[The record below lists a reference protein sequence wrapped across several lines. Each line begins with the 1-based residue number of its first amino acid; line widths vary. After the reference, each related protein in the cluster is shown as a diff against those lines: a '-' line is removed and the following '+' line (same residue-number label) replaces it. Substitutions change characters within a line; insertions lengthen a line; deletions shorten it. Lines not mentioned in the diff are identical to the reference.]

1 MKKNLGEFSQEELQ
15 KLLLEKRKEL
25 FSLKQK
31 VALGKIKDVKQI
43 MKIKREI
50 ARILTFLN
58 QKRLKK

>member
-1 MKKNLGEFSQEELQ
+1 MKKDLKELSQEELQ

-25 FSLKQK
+25 FSLRQK
-31 VALGKIKDVKQI
+31 VTLGKIKDVKQI
-43 MKIKREI
+43 MKTKREI